1 MARDITFQNQG
12 NRLMLQVLE
21 GYYYSPLKELDL
33 QKEYPN
39 FKSMNLSQL
48 KAMIKQDFI
57 KDFTDPTGNKISFYE
72 KTSQHFYFRD
82 GKSDVYTKGGLDFAV
97 FDYLDRQLGESQKW
111 RLETNCTH
119 VDFRAGGKVV
129 IANKEY
135 IILKVLTILTTGT
148 RGNKFTAMKSPDQW
162 QRFGNKMLALA

>member
-21 GYYYSPLKELDL
+21 GFYYSPLKELDL
-33 QKEYPN
+33 QKDFPN
-39 FKSMNLSQL
+39 FKNLNLSQL
-48 KAMIKQDFI
+48 KSMIQKDFI
-57 KDFTDPTGNKISFYE
+57 KDFNDENGKKISFYE
-72 KTSQHFYFRD
+72 TNGQHFYFRD
-82 GKSDVYTKGGLDFAV
+82 GKTDVYTKGGLDFQV
-97 FDYLDRQLGESQKW
+97 FDYLDRQLGETQRW

-119 VDFRAGGKVV
+119 VEFRAGGKVI

-148 RGNKFTAMKSPDQW
+148 RGNKFTAMKSPERW